1 MTDENDFAPA
11 APEELPSAL
20 DVADDV
26 PTLNSLE
33 EILQSPHRDV
43 LLSPE
48 SAAALRA
55 MVARG
60 ELVMEDDEEEGEA
73 DEAPET
79 APAAPAPLPTHWVNA
94 APEGLGLVRFQK
106 LVLDGAAVN
115 ALIEQGVQLCMEP
128 HLPPSIVARAMMRQ
142 AAVGDDELVL
152 LEVLEDDGELHPEHL
167 RRIEVENE
175 NRRVQHEANQAAKNA
190 G

>member
-20 DVADDV
+20 EVA
-26 PTLNSLE
+26 E
-33 EILQSPHRDV
+33 
-43 LLSPE
+43 
-48 SAAALRA
+48 AAAEPEAHTEEAHAALEA
-55 MVARG
+55 DGPAAA
-60 ELVMEDDEEEGEA
+60 EDEES

-79 APAAPAPLPTHWVNA
+79 APAAPASLPTHWVNA
-94 APEGLGLVRFQK
+94 APEGLGLARFQK

-142 AAVGDDELVL
+142 AAMGDDELVL

-175 NRRVQHEANQAAKNA
+175 SRRVQYEANQAAKNA